1 MPEVGPR
8 LADCSP
14 ETRLFLPIQFHLP
27 EKSHYQVLLERFHL
41 SSFGVY
47 QDFTEES
54 SVQTPAVSEL
64 SRVNA
69 AFRNSGDTEAL
80 S

>member
-47 QDFTEES
+47 QDLAAIECYS
-54 SVQTPAVSEL
+54 QVEL
-64 SRVNA
+64 VWTALPDSRL
-69 AFRNSGDTEAL
+69 R
-80 S
+80 